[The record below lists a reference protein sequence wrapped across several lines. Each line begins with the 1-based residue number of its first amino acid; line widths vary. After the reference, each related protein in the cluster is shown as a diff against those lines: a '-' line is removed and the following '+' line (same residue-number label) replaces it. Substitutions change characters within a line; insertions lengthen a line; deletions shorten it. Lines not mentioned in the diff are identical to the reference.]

1 MYTQK
6 ELTKELKK
14 LKKDEII
21 EICLKVTRSKEIL
34 HNYIVEYKNK
44 NKLSKEEKLFT
55 QSDSLSK
62 ELKQLL
68 LEIKNT
74 ANEQK
79 KIDLYIKYI
88 EKYEIYCV
96 VESKICQIQKN

>member
-34 HNYIVEYKNK
+34 HIYIEEYKSLKSNNEIEK
-44 NKLSKEEKLFT
+44 LIKLSN
-55 QSDSLSK
+55 SLGV
-62 ELKQLL
+62 ELDELALK
-68 LEIKNT
+68 IKNASDNQEYT
-74 ANEQK
+74 NLITKYAEKNNAY
-79 KIDLYIKYI
+79 IDVNKRLCHITL
-88 EKYEIYCV
+88 
-96 VESKICQIQKN
+96 